1 MTHQIFERLSLGEVE
16 AALQDQDHISLT
28 PYLPNLCKL
37 LQVVQGP
44 QRTTIIHVLHKSSL
58 APTLHQLLNN
68 DFTAVLSDA
77 VKEQQLRRKTGTRRE
92 DSMLMPDG
100 GSTVDSV
107 FAGNDVGDKVRV
119 IAAEMIYLQS
129 QYTQG
134 GAGSEAQG
142 GVGSDA
148 QSGVARD
155 LVSYSDYQ
163 GLITAVICIL

>member
-1 MTHQIFERLSLGEVE
+1 
-16 AALQDQDHISLT
+16 
-28 PYLPNLCKL
+28 
-37 LQVVQGP
+37 
-44 QRTTIIHVLHKSSL
+44 
-58 APTLHQLLNN
+58 
-68 DFTAVLSDA
+68 
-77 VKEQQLRRKTGTRRE
+77 
-92 DSMLMPDG
+92 MLMPDG

-148 QSGVARD
+148 QSGVASD
-155 LVSYSDYQ
+155 LLSYSDYQ